1 MWCAKHSVEPQKCNT
16 SIKNEVF
23 DSLMSGFV
31 PSVLF
36 SSCEYELFY
45 NKYPVC
51 ISLPLGGQNLWS
63 VQSAFFLICYISAY
77 FLSFPLIFQP
87 HCITVLTAPVLHLH
101 AFTTPTHTHT
111 HLHLASAM
119 QLPIFQESTQAIS
132 SPPLPPPQSYFLI
145 LPPLNYNYSS
155 STVLLSFMFCLVCNC
170 RDI

>member
-51 ISLPLGGQNLWS
+51 ISLPLGGQWL
-63 VQSAFFLICYISAY
+63 SAFFLICYISAY
-77 FLSFPLIFQP
+77 LLSSSPLIFQP

-101 AFTTPTHTHT
+101 AFTTTTTTPHTHT
-111 HLHLASAM
+111 SILHLQCNFPSFKS
-119 QLPIFQESTQAIS
+119 QLRPY
-132 SPPLPPPQSYFLI
+132 LLLHFL
-145 LPPLNYNYSS
+145 
-155 STVLLSFMFCLVCNC
+155 LLSLIF
-170 RDI
+170 